1 MNFYHFLSSSQVHGL
16 MRGASLRDASLKP
29 MATLCPTSNL
39 ISHGILTLY
48 SRYGRPLAFRL
59 STGDFEGNP
68 DGTVFFKMAFE
79 EGEPN
84 RFTLKLMTQQEK
96 KRFLKDGCP
105 PKGFAHVFW
114 LPKAWEGNHNKL
126 LVGATLTLAMDNL
139 AKVFQNNLIQV
150 IDARR
155 PHNAELYPTAASK
168 LEPAQNIYA
177 YAKIY
182 LQGYQRRMERMK
194 APQTLILMDRN
205 ARTDL
210 ASEEALLLALESMTR
225 KLGELVGL
233 YQQGQVPKGL
243 EETLVQDVAALP
255 RGKLKGSYL

>member
-16 MRGASLRDASLKP
+16 MRGASLKP
-29 MATLCPTSNL
+29 LVTLCPTSNL
-39 ISHGILTLY
+39 ISHGVLTLY
-48 SRYGRPLAFRL
+48 GRYGRPLAFRL
-59 STGDFEGNP
+59 SVSDFEGNP

-79 EGEPN
+79 EGKPN
-84 RFTLKLMTQQEK
+84 RFTLKLMS
-96 KRFLKDGCP
+96 KREESQFLKDGCP

-114 LPKAWEGNHNKL
+114 LSKAWETSHNKS
-126 LVGATLTLAMDNL
+126 LVGSTLTLAIDSL
-139 AKVFQNNLIQV
+139 AKIFQNNLMQV

-168 LEPAQNIYA
+168 LEPAHNIYA
-177 YAKIY
+177 YAEVY
-182 LQGYQRRMERMK
+182 LRGYQRRMERMK
-194 APQTLILMDRN
+194 APQTLILMNRN
-205 ARTDL
+205 ARADL
-210 ASEEALLLALESMTR
+210 ASEEALLLALEGMTL

-243 EETLVQDVAALP
+243 EEALVQDVAALP